1 MTHNPLTSLE
11 MARLHV
17 KIVWLSVATITTFFY
32 GSWKL
37 NSSRLSSTNHDSY
50 YHIWKLKV
58 KFLQESN
65 EPKTHSKLRQNIAFW
80 EKIYFQQLL
89 VEICL
94 DLYWFC
100 FHFYTSNLLK
110 NFQGLISTQFNILNR
125 GQELEFGRQGAD
137 KRIEVTSFRTS
148 IIVAVPT
155 YS

>member
-94 DLYWFC
+94 DLYSEFC
-100 FHFYTSNLLK
+100 FQNIMFARNELFGQNWS
-110 NFQGLISTQFNILNR
+110 FGLF
-125 GQELEFGRQGAD
+125 GPFGRHKQRTAT
-137 KRIEVTSFRTS
+137 VWTSMDPNYR
-148 IIVAVPT
+148 V
-155 YS
+155 

>member
-94 DLYWFC
+94 DLYEC
-100 FHFYTSNLLK
+100 DVNTQK
-110 NFQGLISTQFNILNR
+110 KVLISLAALLTHSR
-125 GQELEFGRQGAD
+125 
-137 KRIEVTSFRTS
+137 
-148 IIVAVPT
+148 
-155 YS
+155 Y